1 MINAHKTEYS
11 NNNNMERA
19 NYIALSLEG
28 SAIYD

>member
-11 NNNNMERA
+11 NNNMECA

-28 SAIYD
+28 SAIYA